1 MSIPPKTKSKTTLAH
16 IKDHLPAG
24 MKITGFVSL
33 MLILLKLFKV
43 SPVANWS
50 WWWILSP
57 YWLTGAGGLVLM
69 LGMFIVFFFF
79 DR

>member
-1 MSIPPKTKSKTTLAH
+1 MSIPPKTSSKADWKI
-16 IKDHLPAG
+16 IKDHVPAG
-24 MKITGFVSL
+24 MKITGFVSIV
-33 MLILLKLFKV
+33 LILLKLFKV

-57 YWLTGAGGLVLM
+57 YWLIGAGALLMM
-69 LGMFIVFFFF
+69 LGMFIVFYFF